1 MFGEHIS
8 NSQILQESERHI
20 NIKEFDADFLEIFQ
34 NNMEDK
40 NTEYDLDNDN
50 STFLIT
56 ESAFNTNL
64 NFGNIVARAQ
74 KRNAALNTN
83 KRQNLTNEKKTIVL
97 MAENLGEQIVQDKI
111 EESVPTIIKL
121 REGNRKQQH
130 FIWYFLD
137 YSEVN

>member
-83 KRQNLTNEKKTIVL
+83 KRQNLTKPQNPVRSEDNWNYYASIRHSL
-97 MAENLGEQIVQDKI
+97 L
-111 EESVPTIIKL
+111 SIII
-121 REGNRKQQH
+121 QS
-130 FIWYFLD
+130 FL
-137 YSEVN
+137 SI